1 MRLRLLACRLLA
13 GAILVLVAG
22 CNGLSDYRLLGA
34 NAAEADG
41 SLSPR
46 FFAVAFDQIQ
56 DKYLNPITASR
67 IAEAGLAGLNRID
80 DRIEI
85 RRNGARIEARE
96 GGEVFA
102 GFDAPPDG
110 DARRWGQLTTEV
122 VEAVRVRSQKIRE
135 SSTDAIYQAVMEG
148 AVAQLDPY
156 SRYANPELARE
167 GRASR
172 DGFGGIGVTVD
183 TQRNDVRVRTIQP
196 ESPASRA
203 GLRVD
208 DRIVEIDRQSTT
220 GMNTRDIVRRLRGPI
235 GTPVEVAISRG
246 AAREPSRFVLVRQL
260 IVPVTVTYRR
270 DGNLAHIRLIG
281 FNQRTTEAMTDVIR
295 QARREIPNLQGI
307 VLDLRGNLGGLLD
320 QSIAVADMFLNSGEI
335 VSTRGRHRQAAQV
348 SYARG
353 GAVAEGVPVVV
364 LVNGNSASASEIV
377 AAALQDQ
384 GRGIVV
390 GTVSFGKG
398 SVQTVIP
405 LPNEGELFLTWAR
418 FHAPSGYPLED
429 LGVLP
434 LVCTSGPRSNVNQ
447 IVNDIR
453 SGRMTSVSSMASW
466 RAADHS
472 NMARLNQL
480 RQTCPPETTERELD
494 VEVARRLLA
503 DRTLYQRALGSAR
516 ATAQRHVPQP

>member
-1 MRLRLLACRLLA
+1 MRARLLACRLLA
-13 GAILVLVAG
+13 GAILVFAAG

-34 NAAEADG
+34 SAAEADG
-41 SLSPR
+41 TPSQR
-46 FFAVAFDQIQ
+46 FFRVAYEQIQ
-56 DKYLNPITASR
+56 EKYLNPITAGR
-67 IAEAGLAGLNRID
+67 LAESGLAGLNRID
-80 DRIEI
+80 DQLEI
-85 RRNGARIEARE
+85 RRNAARIEARQ
-96 GGEVFA
+96 GAQILA
-102 GFDAPPDG
+102 GFDAPPENDS
-110 DARRWGQLTTEV
+110 RRWAQLTIEM
-122 VEAVRVRSQKIRE
+122 VEAVRPHSQKLRE
-135 SSTDAIYQAVMEG
+135 ANNDAIYQTIMDA

-156 SRYANPELARE
+156 SRYANPEQARE

-183 TQRNDVRVRTIQP
+183 TTRGDVRVRTVQP
-196 ESPASRA
+196 DSPAGRA
-203 GLRVD
+203 GLRSD
-208 DRIVEIDRQSTT
+208 DRIVEIDRQGTT

-235 GTPVEVAISRG
+235 GAPVEVAILRG
-246 AAREPSRFVLVRQL
+246 TAREPSRFVLVRQL
-260 IVPVTVTYRR
+260 IVPETVTYRR
-270 DGNLAHIRLIG
+270 DGNLAHVRLIG
-281 FNQRTTEAMTDVIR
+281 FNQRTTEAMTDALR
-295 QARREIPNLQGI
+295 QARREIPSLQGI

-384 GRGIVV
+384 GRGVVV

-434 LVCTSGPRSNVNQ
+434 LVCTSGARANVNQ

-453 SGRMTSVSSMASW
+453 SGRMTSAAAMASW

-480 RQTCPPETTERELD
+480 RQTCPPETNERD
-494 VEVARRLLA
+494 VDLEVARRLLA
-503 DRTLYQRALGSAR
+503 DRALYQRALGSAR
-516 ATAQRHVPQP
+516 ATAQRHVPPQ